1 VSAAVPPH
9 VVLVGLPGSGKTTV
23 GRALAARLGRPFLDF
38 DEEIER
44 REGRSIREI
53 FADRGERYF
62 RSLERRL
69 TEEMRDAGGGMV
81 LAPGGGWVTVRRLV
95 EMLRPPA
102 AVVYLATQP
111 ATALDRMGTER
122 QLRPLLDSGDPLA
135 ALSRLFEQR
144 RGLYEAAADLVI
156 ETEVLDLQG
165 VTEQA
170 AAWISLFDRNS
181 VMPGGTKNKVQGH
194 GS

>member
-1 VSAAVPPH
+1 VHAAVPPH

-23 GRALAARLGRPFLDF
+23 GRALAARLGRPFVDF

-44 REGRSIREI
+44 REGRSIKEI

-102 AVVYLATQP
+102 AIIYLAAQP
-111 ATALDRMGTER
+111 ATALDRMGSER
-122 QLRPLLDSGDPLA
+122 ELRPLLGLRDPLA
-135 ALSRLFEQR
+135 ALSHLFEQR

-156 ETEVLDLQG
+156 DTEVLDLQG
-165 VTEQA
+165 VTEGV
-170 AAWISLFDRNS
+170 AAWISLFGRNS
-181 VMPGGTKNKVQGH
+181 VMPGGT
-194 GS
+194 